1 MELRPHTEKPYF
13 DIVVPGNYFCD
24 IIFTGLPRFPEL
36 GQEIYSRDVQVVPGG
51 VLNTI
56 VAFRRLGAN
65 IGWIG
70 SLGNDFF
77 SHFVRHE
84 VEREGLDMSL
94 LSHYDDPLRRVTV
107 SLSYPH
113 DRAFV
118 SFVDPAPHTI
128 DMALEVLERATFR
141 HLHFTGLTID
151 ERMPDLLDTC
161 HARGIE
167 VSMDCQ
173 HREQTLRMPLVREI
187 VSRLDMFMPN
197 AGEAKKFTHTDSL
210 EEASDILAE
219 IVPLVVIKQ
228 GAAGAMA
235 RCGNEVCH
243 EPALSLPT
251 IVDTTGAGD
260 VFNAGFL
267 TAHLQGRSLSECLRW
282 GNFCGGMV
290 TQGLGGVQP
299 APTLAQLEA
308 WLAEQVRYSN
318 LPADE

>member
-1 MELRPHTEKPYF
+1 MELTAQAGQPHF

-36 GQEIYSRDVQVVPGG
+36 GQELYSRDVQVVPGG

-84 VEREGLDMSL
+84 VEREGLDTSL
-94 LSHYDDPLRRVTV
+94 LTYHDDPLRRVTV
-107 SLSYPH
+107 SLSYPQ

-118 SFVDPAPHTI
+118 SFVDPAPRTI
-128 DMALEVLERATFR
+128 DMALDVLERATFR
-141 HLHFTGLTID
+141 HLHFTGLTVD

-173 HREQTLRMPLVREI
+173 HRDETLHLPLVREI
-187 VSRLDMFMPN
+187 ITRLDMFMPN
-197 AGEAKKFTHTDSL
+197 VGEAKKFTHTDTF
-210 EEASDILAE
+210 EAALDVLAE
-219 IVPLVVIKQ
+219 LVPCVVVKQ
-228 GAAGAMA
+228 GAAGATV
-235 RCGNEVCH
+235 RRGSEVYH

-267 TAHLQGRSLSECLRW
+267 TAYMQGRSLPECLRW

-299 APTLAQLEA
+299 APTLAQVEA
-308 WLAEQVRYSN
+308 WLAEQVR
-318 LPADE
+318 

>member
-1 MELRPHTEKPYF
+1 MELTPQTGKPHF

-36 GQEIYSRDVQVVPGG
+36 GQELYSRDVQVVPGG

-56 VAFRRLGAN
+56 VAFRRLGVN

-84 VEREGLDMSL
+84 VEREGLDTSL
-94 LSHYDDPLRRVTV
+94 LSYHDDPLRRVTV
-107 SLSYPH
+107 SLSYPQ

-118 SFVDPAPHTI
+118 SFVDPAPRTI
-128 DMALEVLERATFR
+128 DMALDVLERATFR
-141 HLHFTGLTID
+141 HLHFTGLTVD

-161 HARGIE
+161 HMRGIE

-173 HREQTLRMPLVREI
+173 HRDETLQMPLVRE
-187 VSRLDMFMPN
+187 VMSRLDMFMPN
-197 AGEAKKFTHTDSL
+197 VNEAKKFTHT
-210 EEASDILAE
+210 ETFEAALDVLAE
-219 IVPLVVIKQ
+219 IVPFVIIKQ
-228 GAAGAMA
+228 GAAGATV
-235 RCGNEVCH
+235 RRGNEVFH
-243 EPALSLPT
+243 EPALLLPT

-267 TAHLQGRSLSECLRW
+267 TAHLQGRSLPECLCW

-299 APTLAQLEA
+299 APTLAQVEA
-308 WLAEQVRYSN
+308 WLAEQVR
-318 LPADE
+318 